1 MEKNMEMKSLLRES
15 NELYKLS
22 KALKDA
28 SKVIEKL
35 AVLQENEDSIPEEL
49 LDELLEEQF
58 GKLLVTLVKLE
69 SFV

>member
-1 MEKNMEMKSLLRES
+1 MEKNIEMKSLIRES

-22 KALKDA
+22 RALKDA

-49 LDELLEEQF
+49 LEELLEEQF
-58 GKLLVTLVKLE
+58 GKLLVILVKLE